1 VTLFAT
7 NQDLSPEGLREV
19 FGTFPSG
26 VVALI
31 AFADDGPIGLAAS
44 SFTSVSLDPPLV
56 SVSIANGSK
65 TWPGLRSSA
74 RLGITVLAEHHR
86 AFARRLA
93 GPVGPRFD
101 GIPLYRTAEG
111 SGFVVDGLAHFNTS
125 VYREV
130 EAGDH
135 TVVLL
140 RVHAGTAA
148 GDARPLVFHRS
159 GFRTL
164 AA

>member
-1 VTLFAT
+1 MTLFTT
-7 NQDLSPEGLREV
+7 NQDLSADALREV
-19 FGTFPSG
+19 FGAFPSG

-31 AFADDGPIGLAAS
+31 AFVADEPVGLAAS

-65 TWPGLRSSA
+65 TWPELRGA
-74 RLGITVLAEHHR
+74 THLGITVLAEQHR
-86 AFARRLA
+86 AFARQLA
-93 GPVGPRFD
+93 GPVGSRFE
-101 GIPLYRTAEG
+101 GIPLTRAAEG

-135 TVVLL
+135 TIALL
-140 RVHAGTAA
+140 RVHGRAA
-148 GDARPLVFHRS
+148 AAEGQPLVFHRS